1 MVVGDVVSV
10 QLVGGNWWD
19 RALPILVKAVS
30 VAFGWTVWDRSGAMT
45 HIQNQNPLAGPLG
58 MPEPVTPMPDDLRPF
73 AWMESEQPKRV
84 LLSSRGA
91 VRP

>member
-45 HIQNQNPLAGPLG
+45 HI
-58 MPEPVTPMPDDLRPF
+58 PEPEPTCRASGHAGTGHADAR
-73 AWMESEQPKRV
+73 
-84 LLSSRGA
+84 
-91 VRP
+91 